1 MYDYLCFIL
10 VLFENNNTQPLA
22 DKLRP
27 DDVSLMAGQSHLFGD
42 NGIVSRIMASGKIP
56 SMILWGPAGCG
67 KTTTAKILAKKSGLN
82 VEFLSATNTGAS
94 ELRILFDK
102 AEKLKKDG
110 KGTILLIDE
119 IHCFKRNQQ
128 DLFLPYIENGTITL
142 IGATTEN
149 PSFELNTALLSRC
162 RLIIFNALDKEA
174 LIKLIERAEETENKK
189 LPIEDSAR
197 EVLCEISGSDG
208 RYLLNMCEELFNSN
222 ISKKLTSGE
231 LLNFLQRKTA
241 NYDKSRDEH
250 YNLISALHKSIRGSD
265 VQAALYWCA
274 RMLLGGENPHYL
286 FRRLTRM
293 AMEDIGM
300 ADPNALVQAINARE
314 AYDLLGSPEGDIAI
328 TNLVIYLANCP
339 KSNSGELALMGVIQ
353 SAKGHTYSP
362 PKNILNAPTK
372 LMKELGYNEGYI
384 YDHDTPNCFSG
395 QNFFPNEFSRRE
407 FYRPNERGFEREIK
421 KRIEYW
427 DELRKKIK
435 ATKK

>member
-1 MYDYLCFIL
+1 M
-10 VLFENNNTQPLA
+10 LFENNKTQPLA
-22 DKLRP
+22 DKIRP
-27 DDVSLMAGQSHLFGD
+27 DDFSLITGQDHLFNE
-42 NGIVSRIMASGKIP
+42 NGIITRIINAGKIP

-67 KTTTAKILAKKSGLN
+67 KTTTAKILAKKSGLE
-82 VEFLSATNTGAS
+82 VEILSATNSGAS
-94 ELRILFDK
+94 DLRNVFEK

-110 KGTILLIDE
+110 KATVLLVDE

-149 PSFELNTALLSRC
+149 PSFELNSALLSRC
-162 RLIIFNALDKEA
+162 RLIIFNSLNMDALLELLK
-174 LIKLIERAEETENKK
+174 RAEEKENKK
-189 LPIEDSAR
+189 LPIEKEAR
-197 EVLCEISGSDG
+197 QTLCEISGADG

-222 ISKKLTSGE
+222 LKKDLNSEE

-241 NYDKSRDEH
+241 NYDKSRDGH

-274 RMLLGGENPHYL
+274 RMMVAGEHPHYL
-286 FRRLTRM
+286 LRRLTRM

-300 ADPNALVQAINARE
+300 ADPNALVQANNARQ

-339 KSNSGELALMGVIQ
+339 KSNSGELAIMNVIQ
-353 SAKGHTYSP
+353 AVKGHSFNP
-362 PKNILNAPTK
+362 PKHILNAPTK
-372 LMKELGYNEGYI
+372 LMKELDYNKGYI
-384 YDHDTPNCFSG
+384 YDHDTPHCFSG
-395 QNFFPNEFSRRE
+395 QDYFPNEYPRRI
-407 FYRPNERGFEREIK
+407 FYTPNERGFEREIK

-427 DELRKKIK
+427 DDLRKKLNKIL
-435 ATKK
+435 

>member
-1 MYDYLCFIL
+1 M
-10 VLFENNNTQPLA
+10 LFENNNTQPLA

-27 DDVSLMAGQSHLFGD
+27 NDFNEITGQDHLFGES
-42 NGIVSRIMASGKIP
+42 GIITRIISSGKIP

-67 KTTTAKILAKKSGLN
+67 KTTTAKILAKKSGLE
-82 VEFLSATNTGAS
+82 VAFLSATNSGAS
-94 ELRILFDK
+94 DLRLVFER

-110 KGTILLIDE
+110 KGTILLVDE

-149 PSFELNTALLSRC
+149 PSFELNSALLSRC
-162 RLIIFNALDKEA
+162 RLIIFNSHDKNS
-174 LIKLIERAEETENKK
+174 LLSLIEKAEKFENKK
-189 LPIEDSAR
+189 LPITQEAKDT
-197 EVLCEISGSDG
+197 LYDLSGSDG

-222 ISKKLTSGE
+222 LKKELDSKE
-231 LLNFLQRKTA
+231 LVNFLQRRA
-241 NYDKSRDEH
+241 NTYDKSNESH

-265 VQAALYWCA
+265 VQAALYWVA
-274 RMLLGGENPHYL
+274 RMMNGGENPHYL

-300 ADPNALVQAINARE
+300 ADPNALVQAINARQ

-339 KSNSGELALMGVIQ
+339 KSNSGEIAIMNALKET
-353 SAKGHTYSP
+353 KGHNFNP
-362 PKNILNAPTK
+362 PKHILNAPTK
-372 LMKELGYNEGYI
+372 MMKEIGYSEGYI

-395 QNFFPNEFSRRE
+395 QDYFPTEYPRKI
-407 FYRPNERGFEREIK
+407 FYTPNERGFEREIK
-421 KRIEYW
+421 KRMDYW
-427 DELRKKIK
+427 DELRRKLKSKNKI
-435 ATKK
+435 